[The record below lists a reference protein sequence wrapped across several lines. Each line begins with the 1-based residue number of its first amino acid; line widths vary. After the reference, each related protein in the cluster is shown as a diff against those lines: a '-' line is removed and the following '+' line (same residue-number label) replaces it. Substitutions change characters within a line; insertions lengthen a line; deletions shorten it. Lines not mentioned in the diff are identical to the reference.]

1 MNSGNPIGMGIIPN
15 SYANGLRTTSA
26 TAHLADVP
34 ENLIVWKNSWV
45 SRLLFEGKLV
55 NGVELR
61 GGRQGEPEH

>member
-1 MNSGNPIGMGIIPN
+1 MGIIPN